1 MSMKNKKLPNF
12 ISLVLNINLLSKK
25 LPSTQNFTKI
35 AKICIKTDLERRRVK
50 QIYQKYRQNKWQ
62 RLSNYFQL
70 RLLHYRSKQR
80 LENFFS
86 EKFREFSIGFF
97 KKIIFYW
104 SQYENDSWY
113 SRRNRKLSEFYYFWK
128 KNEKKTHAYEFA
140 WPNGQKSRKM
150 RFFAAG
156 LSKHHRSQ
164 K

>member
-1 MSMKNKKLPNF
+1 MYQSLRVPKSKKSKKCIFFAAGLSKVMSMKNKKLPNF

-25 LPSTQNFTKI
+25 LPPTQNFTKI

-97 KKIIFYW
+97 KKIIFY
-104 SQYENDSWY
+104 
-113 SRRNRKLSEFYYFWK
+113 
-128 KNEKKTHAYEFA
+128 
-140 WPNGQKSRKM
+140 
-150 RFFAAG
+150 
-156 LSKHHRSQ
+156 
-164 K
+164 

>member
-12 ISLVLNINLLSKK
+12 IRLVLNINLLSKK
-25 LPSTQNFTKI
+25 LPPTQNFTKI

-113 SRRNRKLSEFYYFWK
+113 RRRNIKVSEFYYFWK
-128 KNEKKTHAYEFA
+128 KKWKKRCRLRVWVTQS
-140 WPNGQKSRKM
+140 PKKQKNA
-150 RFFAAG
+150 FFRRRV
-156 LSKHHRSQ
+156 K
-164 K
+164 

>member
-25 LPSTQNFTKI
+25 LPPTQNFTKI

-86 EKFREFSIGFF
+86 EKFREFSIGFLT
-97 KKIIFYW
+97 KIIFYW

-113 SRRNRKLSEFYYFWK
+113 RRRNIKVSEFYYFWK
-128 KNEKKTHAYEFA
+128 KNEKKICRLRVCVTKR
-140 WPNGQKSRKM
+140 PKKQKNA
-150 RFFAAG
+150 FFRRRV
-156 LSKHHRSQ
+156 K
-164 K
+164 

>member
-25 LPSTQNFTKI
+25 LPPTQNFTKI

-113 SRRNRKLSEFYYFWK
+113 RRRNIKVSEFYYFWK
-128 KNEKKTHAYEFA
+128 KMKKNMPPTSLLD
-140 WPNGQKSRKM
+140 QKSKKAEKCV
-150 RFFAAG
+150 FSPQG
-156 LSKHHRSQ
+156 
-164 K
+164 